1 MAAPGRGD
9 DLTVACLF
17 IPHFP
22 LRVEILRHPELDG
35 AAVGLT
41 DPTARRRVVTACS
54 AEAAE
59 RGVRVGMSLREVLAV
74 DPNVVILNANPV
86 AYRRTFE
93 SLLQRLSQLSPGI
106 EAGEL
111 GCIYIDLRGLAR
123 QAGGLDALASA
134 LLQSIPPILRPHL
147 GLSNSKFT
155 ALVAAQ
161 HGRAG
166 QVHTVPAAY
175 ASAFLAPHSVDLLP
189 VPDEMKRQLHQLGIE
204 QLRDLTRL
212 PLGKVQAR
220 FGPDGRRAWQLANGD
235 DREPLVPIPF
245 AERVSERLVLPAT
258 TTQLDLVLLGLR
270 QLAAHLFRHPA
281 VSGRGIRATR
291 VQLLLEDQQS
301 WERVIAFKGVVS
313 EPLQFITLLT
323 DRLRQVNLSGAVV
336 EIAVEALGLSSEIAR
351 QHAFPTLR
359 ALQSQRLAQ
368 AIRELTQRYG
378 VSPIYRVVEVEPWSR
393 IPERRHALMSYVP
406 STSPSA

>member
-1 MAAPGRGD
+1 M
-9 DLTVACLF
+9 
-17 IPHFP
+17 
-22 LRVEILRHPELDG
+22 
-35 AAVGLT
+35 
-41 DPTARRRVVTACS
+41 
-54 AEAAE
+54 
-59 RGVRVGMSLREVLAV
+59 
-74 DPNVVILNANPV
+74 
-86 AYRRTFE
+86 
-93 SLLQRLSQLSPGI
+93 
-106 EAGEL
+106 
-111 GCIYIDLRGLAR
+111 
-123 QAGGLDALASA
+123 
-134 LLQSIPPILRPHL
+134 
-147 GLSNSKFT
+147 
-155 ALVAAQ
+155 
-161 HGRAG
+161 
-166 QVHTVPAAY
+166 
-175 ASAFLAPHSVDLLP
+175 
-189 VPDEMKRQLHQLGIE
+189 
-204 QLRDLTRL
+204 
-212 PLGKVQAR
+212 
-220 FGPDGRRAWQLANGD
+220 
-235 DREPLVPIPF
+235 
-245 AERVSERLVLPAT
+245 
-258 TTQLDLVLLGLR
+258 LLGLR

>member
-1 MAAPGRGD
+1 MDTRGKVD
-9 DLTVACLF
+9 ELTVACLF

-41 DPTARRRVVTACS
+41 DPTARRRVIIACS
-54 AEAAE
+54 PEAMA
-59 RGVRVGMSLREVLAV
+59 RGVHPGMSLREVLVV
-74 DPNVVILNANPV
+74 DPETVVLNANPV

-93 SLLQRLSQLSPGI
+93 TLLQRLSHHSPGI

-111 GCIYIDLRGLAR
+111 GCVYIDLRGLTR

-134 LLQSIPPILRPHL
+134 LLRSIPPILRPHL
-147 GLSNSKFT
+147 GMATTKFT

-166 QVHTVPAAY
+166 QVHKVPAAY
-175 ASAFLAPHSVDLLP
+175 ATAFLAPHSVDLLP
-189 VPDEMKRQLHQLGIE
+189 VSDAMKQQLHRLGIE

-212 PLGKVQAR
+212 PLAKVQSR
-220 FGPDGRRAWQLANGD
+220 FGVEGRRGWELANGQ
-235 DREPLVPIPF
+235 DREPLVPLPF
-245 AERVSERLVLPAT
+245 VEHVSERLVLPAT
-258 TTQLDLVLLGLR
+258 TTQLDMILLGLR

-281 VSGRGIRATR
+281 VLGRGIRAAR
-291 VQLLLEDQQS
+291 VQLLLEDHQS

-313 EPLQFITLLT
+313 EPFQFITLLS

-351 QHAFPTLR
+351 QYAFPTLR
-359 ALQSQRLAQ
+359 SLQSQRLAQ

-393 IPERRHALMSYVP
+393 IPERRHALMSFVP
-406 STSPSA
+406 SISPNS

>member
-1 MAAPGRGD
+1 MDTRGRVD
-9 DLTVACLF
+9 ELTVACLF

-41 DPTARRRVVTACS
+41 DPTARRRVIIACS
-54 AEAAE
+54 SEAIE
-59 RGVRVGMSLREVLAV
+59 RGVRVGMSLREVLVV
-74 DPNVVILNANPV
+74 DPTVVILNANPV
-86 AYRRTFE
+86 GYRRTFE
-93 SLLQRLSQLSPGI
+93 SLLQRLSRHSPGI

-111 GCIYIDLRGLAR
+111 GCIYIDLRGLTR
-123 QAGGLDALASA
+123 QARGLDALAEA
-134 LLQSIPPILRPHL
+134 LLRAIPPILRPRL
-147 GLSNSKFT
+147 GMATTKFT
-155 ALVAAQ
+155 ARVAAQ

-166 QVHTVPAAY
+166 QVHKVPAAF
-175 ASAFLAPHSVDLLP
+175 ATAFLAPQSVDLLP
-189 VPDEMKRQLHQLGIE
+189 VSDAMKLQFHRLGIA

-212 PLGKVQAR
+212 PLAKVQSR
-220 FGPDGRRAWQLANGD
+220 FGAEGRRAWELANGQ

-258 TTQLDLVLLGLR
+258 TTQLDLILLGLQ

-281 VSGRGIRATR
+281 VVGRGIRAAR

-336 EIAVEALGLSSEIAR
+336 EIALEAIGLSSEIAR
-351 QHAFPTLR
+351 QFGFPTLR
-359 ALQSQRLAQ
+359 SLQSQRLAL

-393 IPERRHALMSYVP
+393 IPERRHALMSFVP
-406 STSPSA
+406 STSHSS